1 MPVLYQS
8 VPRLARACVAAALLS
23 SPLIH
28 AAAHAAVRAPAAPA
42 GDVMTATLAG
52 EFAYQAG
59 QTAEAA
65 HWYLMAAQASEGDV
79 GLAARATYMAL
90 RANDIE
96 GAAAALALWRQRAPD
111 SPAMRGSAAMLD
123 LRRGKDGPAWR
134 ELVRLLR
141 APDPQ
146 AWRFALLAP
155 VNDGRN
161 LPQSA
166 DLLGRLVDA
175 GAIPDRLEAWQEF
188 GRLAL
193 NLDRPDLTQ
202 RIVDQMIRRFPQE
215 PQVALL
221 QAAQLQRAG
230 KPEQARRIL
239 DGLAPQAVDDV
250 RLRGLLALAYEAAGD
265 GATAAEVLAR
275 GRQDIAS
282 YGMRASILARLD
294 DKTALVGVHDQLK
307 ADTAQPD
314 QDRRLL
320 LGKIAEFLARR
331 DEALDWYRSVVE
343 EPQRTEAR
351 LRAASV
357 LFDLG
362 RRDEAWAETR
372 KLQEDGLADDEARRD
387 AYLLE
392 AELRQKAGDDAG
404 ELEAYARGL
413 AAYPDD
419 SRLLYSRALAWERRD
434 DIARAEADL
443 RTVLVANPND
453 AAALNA
459 LGYTLADRTTRY
471 REALELLDRARN
483 AAPDNPAILDS
494 YGWVLYRL
502 GRGEEALPYLRR
514 AWMLMKD
521 PEVAAHLGEVLWVQG
536 HRDEARKYLE
546 DAMKLDPG
554 NRSLKR
560 VLERTG
566 ALPEAGP

>member
-8 VPRLARACVAAALLS
+8 VPRLARLCLAVALLS
-23 SPLIH
+23 
-28 AAAHAAVRAPAAPA
+28 APPVTGFARVPA
-42 GDVMTATLAG
+42 LPAEDVMSSTLAG

-65 HWYLMAAQASEGDV
+65 HWYLKAAQASEGDI

-90 RANDIE
+90 RANDTE
-96 GAAAALALWRQRAPD
+96 GAGMALALWRKRAPD
-111 SPAMRGSAAMLD
+111 SLAMRSSAAMLD
-123 LRRGKDGPAWR
+123 LRKGDERRARR
-134 ELVRLLR
+134 ELERLLR
-141 APDPQ
+141 TPDPQ
-146 AWRFALLAP
+146 AWRFTLVAV

-166 DLLGRLVDA
+166 ELLGKLVDS
-175 GAIPDRLEAWQEF
+175 GAIPDRIEAWQEF

-193 NLDRPDLTQ
+193 NLDRADLAK
-202 RIVDQMIRRFPQE
+202 RIVDQMIRRFPQD

-230 KPEQARRIL
+230 KPAQARQIL
-239 DGLAPQAVDDV
+239 DGLAPKVGGGDV
-250 RLRGLLALAYEAAGD
+250 RLRGLLALAYEASGD
-265 GATAAEVLAR
+265 GVAAATVLAS
-275 GRQDIAS
+275 GPQDIGS
-282 YGMRASILARLD
+282 YGLRASILARLD
-294 DKTALVGVHDQLK
+294 DKSALARVHDQLR

-314 QDRRLL
+314 QERRLL
-320 LGKIAEFLARR
+320 LGKIAEFLANR

-351 LRAASV
+351 LRTASV
-357 LFDLG
+357 LYDLG

-372 KLQEDGLADDEARRD
+372 KLQEDGLVDDEARRD

-404 ELEAYARGL
+404 ELDAYARGL

-434 DIARAEADL
+434 DVARAEADL

-471 REALELLDRARN
+471 QEALELLDRARN

-536 HRDEARKYLE
+536 YKDEARKYLE
-546 DAMKLDPG
+546 EAMKLDPD

-560 VLERTG
+560 VLDRTG
-566 ALPEAGP
+566 ARQEIGK

>member
-8 VPRLARACVAAALLS
+8 VPRLACLCLAVALLS
-23 SPLIH
+23 
-28 AAAHAAVRAPAAPA
+28 APPVTGFARVPA
-42 GDVMTATLAG
+42 LPAEDVMSSTLAG

-65 HWYLMAAQASEGDV
+65 HWYLKAAQASEGDI

-90 RANDIE
+90 RANDTE
-96 GAAAALALWRQRAPD
+96 GAGMALALWRKRAPD
-111 SPAMRGSAAMLD
+111 SLAMRSSAAMLD
-123 LRRGKDGPAWR
+123 LRKGDERRARR
-134 ELVRLLR
+134 ELERLLR
-141 APDPQ
+141 TPDPQ
-146 AWRFALLAP
+146 AWRFTLVAV

-166 DLLGRLVDA
+166 ELLGKLVDS
-175 GAIPDRLEAWQEF
+175 GAIPDRIEAWQEF

-193 NLDRPDLTQ
+193 NLDRADLAK
-202 RIVDQMIRRFPQE
+202 RIVDQMIRRFPQD

-230 KPEQARRIL
+230 KPAQARQIL
-239 DGLAPQAVDDV
+239 DGLAPKVGGDV
-250 RLRGLLALAYEAAGD
+250 RLRGLLALAYEASGD
-265 GATAAEVLAR
+265 GVAAATVLAS
-275 GRQDIAS
+275 GPQDIGS
-282 YGMRASILARLD
+282 YGLRASILARLD
-294 DKTALVGVHDQLK
+294 DKSALARVHDQLR

-314 QDRRLL
+314 QERRLL
-320 LGKIAEFLARR
+320 LGKIAEFLANR

-351 LRAASV
+351 LRTASV
-357 LFDLG
+357 LYDLG

-372 KLQEDGLADDEARRD
+372 KLQEDGLVDDEARRD

-404 ELEAYARGL
+404 ELDAYARGL

-434 DIARAEADL
+434 DVARAEADL

-471 REALELLDRARN
+471 QEALELLDRARN

-514 AWMLMKD
+514 AGMLMKD

-536 HRDEARKYLE
+536 YKDEARKYLE
-546 DAMKLDPG
+546 EAMKLDPD

-560 VLERTG
+560 VLDRTG
-566 ALPEAGP
+566 ALPEAGK

>member
-8 VPRLARACVAAALLS
+8 VPRLVRLCLAAALLS
-23 SPLIH
+23 
-28 AAAHAAVRAPAAPA
+28 AHPVTGFARAPALPA
-42 GDVMTATLAG
+42 EDVMTSTLAG

-65 HWYLMAAQASEGDV
+65 HWYLKAAQASEGDI

-90 RANDIE
+90 RANDTE
-96 GAAAALALWRQRAPD
+96 GAGMALALWHRRAPD
-111 SPAMRGSAAMLD
+111 SLAMRSSAAMLD
-123 LRRGKDGPAWR
+123 LRKGQDRRARR
-134 ELVRLLR
+134 ELERLLR
-141 APDPQ
+141 MPDPQ
-146 AWRFALLAP
+146 AWRFTLMAV

-166 DLLGRLVDA
+166 ELLGKLVDS
-175 GAIPDRLEAWQEF
+175 GAIPDRIEAWQEF

-193 NLDRPDLTQ
+193 NLDRPDLAK
-202 RIVDQMIRRFPQE
+202 RIVDQMIRRFPQD
-215 PQVALL
+215 PQVGLL
-221 QAAQLQRAG
+221 QAAQLQQAG
-230 KPEQARRIL
+230 KPAQAREIL
-239 DGLAPQAVDDV
+239 DGLVPKVGTDV
-250 RLRGLLALAYEAAGD
+250 RLRGLLALAYEASGD
-265 GATAAEVLAR
+265 GAAAAAVLAR
-275 GRQDIAS
+275 GEQDIGS
-282 YGMRASILARLD
+282 YGLRASILARLD
-294 DKTALVGVHDQLK
+294 DKGALVQVHDQLR

-314 QDRRLL
+314 QERRLL
-320 LGKIAEFLARR
+320 LGKIAEFLANR

-351 LRAASV
+351 LRTASV
-357 LFDLG
+357 LYDLG
-362 RRDEAWAETR
+362 RRDEAWDETR
-372 KLQEDGLADDEARRD
+372 KLQEDGLVDDEARRD

-404 ELEAYARGL
+404 ELDVYARGL

-434 DIARAEADL
+434 DVARAEADL

-502 GRGEEALPYLRR
+502 GRGDEALPYLRR

-521 PEVAAHLGEVLWVQG
+521 PEVAAHLGEVLWMQG
-536 HRDEARKYLE
+536 HKDEARKYLE
-546 DAMKLDPG
+546 DAMKLDPD

-560 VLERTG
+560 VLDRTG
-566 ALPEAGP
+566 ALQEIGK

>member
-8 VPRLARACVAAALLS
+8 VPRLARLCLAVALLS
-23 SPLIH
+23 APPVTGF
-28 AAAHAAVRAPAAPA
+28 ARAPALPA
-42 GDVMTATLAG
+42 EDVMSSTLAG

-65 HWYLMAAQASEGDV
+65 HWYLKAAQASEGDI

-90 RANDIE
+90 RANDTE
-96 GAAAALALWRQRAPD
+96 GAGMALALWRKRAPD
-111 SPAMRGSAAMLD
+111 SPAMRSSAAMLD
-123 LRRGKDGPAWR
+123 LRKGDDRRARR
-134 ELVRLLR
+134 ELERLLR
-141 APDPQ
+141 TPDPQ
-146 AWRFALLAP
+146 AWRFTLVAV

-166 DLLGRLVDA
+166 ELLGKLVDS
-175 GAIPDRLEAWQEF
+175 GAIPDRIEAWQEF

-193 NLDRPDLTQ
+193 NLDRADLAK
-202 RIVDQMIRRFPQE
+202 RIVDQMIRRFPQD

-230 KPEQARRIL
+230 RPAQAREIL
-239 DGLAPQAVDDV
+239 DGLAPKVGGDV
-250 RLRGLLALAYEAAGD
+250 RLRGLLALAYEASGD
-265 GATAAEVLAR
+265 GVAAATVLA
-275 GRQDIAS
+275 GGPQDIGS
-282 YGMRASILARLD
+282 YGLRASILARLD
-294 DKTALVGVHDQLK
+294 DKSALARVHDQLR

-314 QDRRLL
+314 QERRLL
-320 LGKIAEFLARR
+320 LGKIAEFLANR

-351 LRAASV
+351 LRTASV
-357 LFDLG
+357 LYDLG

-372 KLQEDGLADDEARRD
+372 KLQEDGLVDDEARRD

-392 AELRQKAGDDAG
+392 AELRQKASDDAG
-404 ELEAYARGL
+404 ELDAYARGL

-434 DIARAEADL
+434 DVARAEADL

-471 REALELLDRARN
+471 QEALELLDRARN

-536 HRDEARKYLE
+536 YKDEARKYLDE
-546 DAMKLDPG
+546 AMKLDPD

-560 VLERTG
+560 VLDRTG
-566 ALPEAGP
+566 ALPEAGK